1 MKLLPLL
8 LLTAA
13 IVPAC
18 ATAKGESFTKVGF
31 DPLTVQRLA
40 VVDGNNPTF
49 KVDLRQQL
57 VDAIMYEFFKKGW
70 DVVERA
76 NIQKALDEVKFQN
89 GDVTTPD
96 QRQKMSEILNV
107 QALAFV
113 NIAGTPDEM
122 SITIKMVEPQSGD
135 VLWMGTGSSDLNKGM
150 SAITGAI
157 LGAGLGAVAGNSMS
171 GSGNAAGMGAVIGG
185 VAGGAIGAGLTPS
198 AMENAKDLV
207 KAICANIP
215 KRG

>member
-13 IVPAC
+13 MLPAC
-18 ATAKGESFTKVGF
+18 ASVKGESFTKVGF

-57 VDAIMYEFFKKGW
+57 VDAIMYEFLKKGW
-70 DVVERA
+70 DVVERS

-89 GDVTTPD
+89 GDLTTPD

-113 NIAGTPDEM
+113 NIGGSPDEM

-135 VLWMGTGSSDLNKGM
+135 VLWMGSGDSDLNKGM
-150 SAITGAI
+150 SALTGAI
-157 LGAGLGAVAGNSMS
+157 IGAGVGAVAGNQLGSS
-171 GSGNAAGMGAVIGG
+171 GAGAVIGG
-185 VAGGAIGAGLTPS
+185 VAGGAVGAGLTPS
-198 AMENAKDLV
+198 ALENAKDLV
-207 KAICANIP
+207 KAICENIP